1 MMSAFDPAQLPPVLT
16 VSHLNALLQEVV
28 EDNFLH
34 VRVEGEVSNFSAP
47 GSGHFYF
54 CLKDAQAQIRSVFFR
69 TRNRLLSFR
78 PQNGMHVLCSGRLS
92 LYPQRGEVQLIV
104 EEVAPVGVGSLQLAF
119 DQLRARLASE
129 GLFAPARKRPL
140 PSFPA
145 VVGVVT
151 SATGAAI
158 HDILNVLR
166 RRSSGVQVLLR
177 PVRVQ
182 GEGAAEEIAAA
193 IADFNRFG
201 QIDVLIVGRGGGSL
215 EDLWAF
221 NEEIVARAIYGSTIP
236 VIAAV
241 GHETDV
247 TIADLVADLRAST
260 PSAAAELVVKSRLEL
275 ERHVDH
281 LQLRL
286 GRQMQGRLVLLRER
300 IDGLQKRLRSPRQV
314 VAAWQ
319 HQRQNL
325 ERRLERAMRR
335 SLRDAQG
342 SLSSLSGRLDALS
355 PLRTLAR
362 GYAIVLAEK
371 NGLAVRDATSVQ
383 VGETLSIRLSHGKLR
398 AAVIEEQG

>member
-1 MMSAFDPAQLPPVLT
+1 MMDFFDSALPVLT
-16 VSHLNALLQEVV
+16 VSRLNALLQEVV

-34 VRVEGEVSNFSAP
+34 VRVEGEISNFSAP

-54 CLKDAQAQIRSVFFR
+54 CLKDEQAQIRAVFFR
-69 TRNRLLSFR
+69 TRNRLLPFR

-92 LYPQRGEVQLIV
+92 LYQQRGEVQLIV
-104 EEVAPVGVGSLQLAF
+104 EEVEPVGVGSLQLAF

-129 GLFAPARKRPL
+129 GLFAPERKRPL
-140 PSFPA
+140 PAFPA

-166 RRSSGVQVLLR
+166 RRSTGVQVLLR

-182 GEGAAEEIAAA
+182 GEGAAAEIAAA

-221 NEEIVARAIYGSTIP
+221 NEEIVARAIHASVIP

-241 GHETDV
+241 GHETDIS
-247 TIADLVADLRAST
+247 IADLVADLRAPT

-281 LQLRL
+281 LLLRL
-286 GRQMQGRLVLLRER
+286 GRQMQGRLALLRER
-300 IDGLQKRLRSPRQV
+300 IGGLQRRLRSPRQV

-319 HQRQNL
+319 QQRQNL

-342 SLSSLSGRLDALS
+342 RLSAGSGRLDALS

-362 GYAIVLAEK
+362 GYAIVFAEK
-371 NGLAVRDATSVQ
+371 NGLAVRDAASVE
-383 VGETLSIRLSHGKLR
+383 VGEALSIRLARGNLR
-398 AAVIEEQG
+398 AIVTKEKE

>member
-1 MMSAFDPAQLPPVLT
+1 MNAFDPAQALPVLT
-16 VSHLNALLQEVV
+16 VSRLNALLQEVV
-28 EDNFLH
+28 EDNFLM
-34 VRVEGEVSNFSAP
+34 VRVEGEISNFSAP

-54 CLKDAQAQIRSVFFR
+54 CLKDEQAQMRAVFFR
-69 TRNRLLSFR
+69 TRNRLLPFR

-104 EEVAPVGVGSLQLAF
+104 EAVEPVGVGSLQLAF
-119 DQLRARLASE
+119 DQLRARLAAE
-129 GLFAPARKRPL
+129 GLFAAERKRPL
-140 PSFPA
+140 PPFPA

-158 HDILNVLR
+158 HDILNILR
-166 RRSSGVQVLLR
+166 RRSSGLRVLLR

-182 GEGAAEEIAAA
+182 GEGAAAEIAAA

-221 NEEIVARAIYGSTIP
+221 NEEVVARAIHDSAIP

-241 GHETDV
+241 GHETDI
-247 TIADLVADLRAST
+247 TIADLVADLRAPT

-286 GRQMQGRLVLLRER
+286 GRQMQGRLAVLRER
-300 IDGLQKRLRSPRQV
+300 IGGLQRRLRSPRQV

-319 HQRQNL
+319 QQRLNL
-325 ERRLERAMRR
+325 ERRLEKAMRR
-335 SLRDAQG
+335 SLREAQG
-342 SLSSLSGRLDALS
+342 QLCAQTGRLDALS

-362 GYAIVLAEK
+362 GYAIVFAEK
-371 NGLAVRDATSVQ
+371 NGLAVRDAASVQ
-383 VGETLSIRLSHGKLR
+383 AGETLSIRLARGSIR
-398 AAVIEEQG
+398 ATVIKEQQ